1 MLLTSTCSVGIYPDQ
16 TFLVRGVR
24 RFAGLARHPIG
35 RSKYRRKKRVL
46 RRVSSEIFGIVT

>member
-16 TFLVRGVR
+16 TFFVRGVR

-46 RRVSSEIFGIVT
+46 KRVSSEIFGIVT